1 MSRAQAST
9 TSRRGASEP
18 VPATARFLAWRRER
32 RRRYLRPALALL
44 AVACLVAVAAWVA
57 LGSSMFALRTVTVD
71 GVARV
76 TTAQVLDRA
85 ALQQGRSLV
94 LLDPA
99 AVAARIEKL
108 APVAKVSVTRRWP
121 HGIVIH
127 VTERRPVAAV
137 AAAAGWQLVDIN
149 GVAFATV
156 SSPPTGLIPVRV
168 GGAMNADGGGAS
180 DDVRSALR
188 VYRALPKT
196 LRAQVVQLQATSP
209 QSVTFQLDN
218 GREVVWGSPTDNAR
232 KLAVLRALLRRHAV
246 RYDVSV
252 PDVAVTS

>member
-1 MSRAQAST
+1 MSRGQAST
-9 TSRRGASEP
+9 SARRGGTEP

-32 RRRYLRPALALL
+32 RRRYLRPLLALL
-44 AVACLVAVAAWVA
+44 VAAGLVAVAAWVA

-76 TTAQVLDRA
+76 TTTQVLDRA
-85 ALQQGRSLV
+85 ALEQGRSLV
-94 LLDPA
+94 LIDPA

-108 APVAKVSVTRRWP
+108 PPVAKVNVTRKWP
-121 HGIVIH
+121 HGIVID

-137 AAAAGWQLVDIN
+137 ASGSGWQLVDIN

-156 SSPPTGLIPVRV
+156 GSPPPGLIPVRV
-168 GGAMNADGGGAS
+168 GAAMTADGAG
-180 DDVRSALR
+180 DVRSALR
-188 VYRALPKT
+188 VYRVLPKT

>member
-1 MSRAQAST
+1 VSARQVST
-9 TSRRGASEP
+9 TSRRGVGEP

-32 RRRYLRPALALL
+32 RRRYLRPVLALL
-44 AVACLVAVAAWVA
+44 AVGCLVAVGAWVA
-57 LGSSMFALRTVTVD
+57 LGSSMFALHTVTVE

-76 TTAQVLDRA
+76 TTTQVLDRA
-85 ALQQGRSLV
+85 ALQPGRSLV
-94 LLDPA
+94 LVDPA

-108 APVAKVSVTRRWP
+108 PPVASVSVTRHWP
-121 HGIVIH
+121 HGIVID

-137 AAAAGWQLVDIN
+137 ASTSGWQLVDIN

-156 SSPPTGLIPVRV
+156 SSPPKGLIPVRV
-168 GGAMNADGGGAS
+168 GGSTTADAGLAA
-180 DDVRSALR
+180 DVRSALR

-196 LRAQVVQLQATSP
+196 LRAQVVQLQASSP

-218 GREVVWGSPTDNAR
+218 GREVVWGSPTDNVR

-252 PDVAVTS
+252 PGVAVTS